1 MHEDTI
7 ERNTLHVSSWAS
19 RRGLGFA
26 ALALAAVLVGGAG
39 TAGAAATPLDL
50 NSASMAELEALP
62 GIGAA
67 KAAAI
72 IEERQV
78 RPFADVDDLERVRG
92 IGPALLAELRTQVT
106 VSAPAQKK
114 AQ

>member
-1 MHEDTI
+1 MHEVNLENQTKRSLAI
-7 ERNTLHVSSWAS
+7 GRKV
-19 RRGLGFA
+19 RGAVALA
-26 ALALAAVLVGGAG
+26 TLALAIMLAG
-39 TAGAAATPLDL
+39 SAGAAPAPVDL
-50 NSASMAELEALP
+50 NSASLAELEALP

-72 IEERQV
+72 IEERQI

-92 IGPALLAELRTQVT
+92 IGPALLAEVRPHVT
-106 VSAPAQKK
+106 VTGAKK

>member
-1 MHEDTI
+1 MQDERLTHETP
-7 ERNTLHVSSWAS
+7 RSPR
-19 RRGLGFA
+19 RRGRVTRTA
-26 ALALAAVLVGGAG
+26 AMLALAAVVLH
-39 TAGAAATPLDL
+39 GAAVAASAAPVDL
-50 NSASMAELEALP
+50 NTASAAELEALP

-72 IEERQV
+72 VEERQV

-92 IGPALLAELRTQVT
+92 IGPALLAELRSQVT
-106 VSAPAQKK
+106 VAAPKK

>member
-1 MHEDTI
+1 MQEGRI
-7 ERNTLHVSSWAS
+7 EKQTGS
-19 RRGLGFA
+19 RRSRRA
-26 ALALAAVLVGGAG
+26 VLALAAMALVTALGG
-39 TAGAAATPLDL
+39 TASAAPVDL
-50 NSASMAELEALP
+50 NTASLAELEALP

-92 IGPALLAELRTQVT
+92 IGPALLAEVRPHVT
-106 VSAPAQKK
+106 VSGAKK
-114 AQ
+114 PQ